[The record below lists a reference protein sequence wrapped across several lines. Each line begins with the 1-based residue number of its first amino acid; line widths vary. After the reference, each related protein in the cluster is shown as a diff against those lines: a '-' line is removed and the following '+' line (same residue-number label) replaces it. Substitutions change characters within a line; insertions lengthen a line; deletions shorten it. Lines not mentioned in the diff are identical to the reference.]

1 MSVIVTDGGF
11 GPETYAG
18 VIVPLDAFDGIGG
31 VDLPNDA
38 NVMAVFQSVRG
49 ADMIRIPFPSFADGR
64 GFTLARRL
72 RQLGYTGRLR
82 AQGHV
87 LSDQYPHARRCG
99 FDEVE
104 ISDELATRQPEGHWS
119 GVRHVSYQDRLTTAL

>member
-1 MSVIVTDGGF
+1 M
-11 GPETYAG
+11 
-18 VIVPLDAFDGIGG
+18 PLDEFNGSGG
-31 VDLPNDA
+31 VDLPNHA
-38 NVMAVFQSVRG
+38 NVMAIFETVRG

-72 RQLGYTGRLR
+72 RQLGYQGRLR
-82 AQGHV
+82 AVGHV

-104 ISDELATRQPEGHWS
+104 ISYELAMRQPDEHWS
-119 GVRHVSYQDRLTTAL
+119 GERLQSYQDHLTTAL